1 MGSARRHL
9 CERHPETQRVSR
21 YHGTT
26 QPEHRRHREASRGI
40 LLDLLRLTPGLLAV
54 GDSLLAH
61 AARHTRASDTRASD
75 EGRTAERGGASAK
88 YDNVGLRPPRSLDSA
103 IILSALSLS
112 RCSSSSSL
120 LLLVRRTRRRLVRC
134 CSSCAVPLRLGRE
147 DCCRGYR

>member
-9 CERHPETQRVSR
+9 CVCESERHSESVDT
-21 YHGTT
+21 
-26 QPEHRRHREASRGI
+26 RHHTARAQEASRGI

-61 AARHTRASDTRASD
+61 AATHTHERATRASN
-75 EGRTAERGGASAK
+75 EERTAERGGASAK